1 MYYHQT
7 GLTAVIITLLLTFM
21 MALFENTPRIIF
33 HSIALTFLLLVE
45 IEEYILLKHSASLF

>member
-45 IEEYILLKHSASLF
+45 IEEYILLKH